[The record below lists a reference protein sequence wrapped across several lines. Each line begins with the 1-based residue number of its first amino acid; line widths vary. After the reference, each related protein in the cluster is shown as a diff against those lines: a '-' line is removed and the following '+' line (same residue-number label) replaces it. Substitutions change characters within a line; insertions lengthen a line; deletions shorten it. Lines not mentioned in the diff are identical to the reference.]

1 MSGILGFLGD
11 VGGALIGAHSASK
24 ANKANAQNQRE
35 QRAWEERMSNTAMQR
50 RVDDLKAAG
59 LNPVLAAG
67 GPGASTPSVE
77 PAHAE
82 PTFRDQGNW
91 ASKINT
97 ALMFKKQ
104 IQNLEAQT
112 NQANASAGES
122 QERKRGQLIAND
134 LAEYGEVKDRGSIGL
149 EQEDRTKGLAK
160 REREGRLSEQQ
171 QRITNMRVQAALN
184 DMQNNMTAAQLA
196 QFNKIA
202 PELLQQA
209 TNQAKEGKINVQAL
223 ENIAKIGGVE
233 GSKLSGLIGV
243 LIKLIK

>member
-1 MSGILGFLGD
+1 MSGLLGFIGD

-91 ASKINT
+91 GSKINT
-97 ALMFKKQ
+97 ALMFKRQ
-104 IQNLEAQT
+104 IENLEAQT
-112 NQANASAGES
+112 TASEASAKDATQS
-122 QERKRGQLIAND
+122 ARSKRITND
-134 LAEYGEVKDRGSIGL
+134 LLEYGRLSNEEDIGT
-149 EQEDRTKGLAK
+149 QGFGK
-160 REREGRLSEQQ
+160 REREGRLNEQQ
-171 QRITNMRVQAALN
+171 QRIANMQIQGALN
-184 DMQNNMTAAQLA
+184 AIQKDLTAAQLA
-196 QFNKIA
+196 QFEKIA
-202 PELLQQA
+202 PQLLQQA
-209 TNQAKEGKINVQAL
+209 TNQAKEGKINVEAL